1 MQIRSVHPLDCPVSR
16 RAYTLVEL
24 MTVVAIMGII
34 GVTALPA
41 LSSARTASLA
51 GLADRVA
58 IELSQA
64 RARAMAEGV
73 PHGVTISANSIE
85 PLTIP
90 AAGDPPEAALTP
102 LGTASDP
109 ISLLE
114 YEPATPSG
122 ATGGDG
128 LSTFPIT
135 IWFSIDGTPHS
146 RSSSGVALPAW
157 TGGATVT
164 ISRSGTTTAV
174 HRVIVH
180 RISGFVEVVTP

>member
-1 MQIRSVHPLDCPVSR
+1 
-16 RAYTLVEL
+16 

-41 LSSARTASLA
+41 LSSARTASIA

-58 IELSQA
+58 IELTQA

-73 PHGVTISANSIE
+73 PHGVTISAGAIQ

-90 AAGDPPEAALTP
+90 AAGDLPEAALTA
-102 LGTASDP
+102 LGAPSDA
-109 ISLLE
+109 ITLE
-114 YEPATPSG
+114 QYEPGVPSG

-135 IWFSIDGTPHS
+135 VWFSIDGTPHT
-146 RSSSGVALPAW
+146 RNALGATGQPW
-157 TGGATVT
+157 TGNAAVT
-164 ISRSGTTTAV
+164 IARRGGASVV

-180 RISGFVEVVTP
+180 RVSGFVEVVTP

>member
-1 MQIRSVHPLDCPVSR
+1 MLQRVAHPVACSVSR

-41 LSSARTASLA
+41 LSSARTASVS

-58 IELSQA
+58 IELTQA

-73 PHGVTISANSIE
+73 PHGVTISAGAIQ

-90 AAGDPPEAALTP
+90 AAGNLPEAALSP
-102 LGTASDP
+102 LGAPSDA
-109 ISLLE
+109 ITLDQ
-114 YEPATPSG
+114 YEPGVPSG

-128 LSTFPIT
+128 ISTFPIT
-135 IWFSIDGTPHS
+135 IWFGIDGTPHT
-146 RSSSGVALPAW
+146 RNVSGVIAQPW
-157 TGGATVT
+157 TGNATVT
-164 ISRSGTTTAV
+164 IARSGSASV
-174 HRVIVH
+174 MHSVIVH
-180 RISGFVEVVTP
+180 RVSGFVEVVTP

>member
-1 MQIRSVHPLDCPVSR
+1 MQFPRFQPCLRPVSR

-41 LSSARTASLA
+41 ISSARTASLA

-73 PHGVTISANSIE
+73 PHGVRIESSAIHA
-85 PLTIP
+85 LTIP
-90 AAGDPPEAALTP
+90 AAGDAPEAALSP
-102 LGTASDP
+102 LGTAAEP
-109 ISLLE
+109 ITLLQ
-114 YEPATPSG
+114 YEPAMPNG
-122 ATGGDG
+122 ATNGDG
-128 LSTFPIT
+128 LATFPIT

-146 RSSSGVALPAW
+146 RSSAGVALPAW
-157 TGGATVT
+157 TSNATVS
-164 ISRSGTTTAV
+164 IARSGSATV
-174 HRVIVH
+174 SHRVIIH
-180 RISGFVEVVTP
+180 RISGFVEVVAP